1 MQLTEAP
8 EKNATMLELQEQ
20 LRKDLDEL
28 TARNAAK
35 DEKINGL
42 EQANATFETSIA
54 DLKKRYADTKE
65 MRMQNEL
72 LKKELQERKLASE
85 INDTLS
91 NHSLKLDTGIVDS
104 PEVAGRAGRTA
115 TEPESAG
122 GSMGFVASNTTS
134 PNEVTGLTTDSMAAT
149 ESVDT
154 SRARSLLGNVPGLYG
169 LVALI
174 LALLC
179 SAFAWSIRS

>member
-1 MQLTEAP
+1 MQLTEAR

-42 EQANATFETSIA
+42 
-54 DLKKRYADTKE
+54 
-65 MRMQNEL
+65 
-72 LKKELQERKLASE
+72 
-85 INDTLS
+85 TLS

-134 PNEVTGLTTDSMAAT
+134 PNEVTGLTADSMAAT